1 METLLNVID
10 LMLQTAM
17 TATGQCDE
25 LEHIYVVSLLI
36 VFFILTVATLRWAVQ
51 LTIKRIR
58 R

>member
-17 TATGQCDE
+17 IATGQCDE
-25 LEHIYVVSLLI
+25 LERIGAASILVFLLI
-36 VFFILTVATLRWAVQ
+36 LTAATVRWAVQ
-51 LTIKRIR
+51 LTIKLIR